1 MNSKLVTTLV
11 ALACVAS
18 LASALHIGGKHA
30 VGSFNAIECQDV
42 PFGTDF
48 GSVPNLLVTMDHRGS
63 PGIHD
68 ALSHWVTEVTSTGF
82 RACTSETGHF
92 DQEHDDMLY
101 FSWFAYTDEM
111 STATASLT
119 SGGKKSPNCET
130 VNIGPFTNEADVR
143 VHATLNFD
151 DETAGASVWVEEVFV
166 DRAVVCVEGMHDSP
180 YTGPVTVTV
189 GAYEEGSL
197 DVVPHHSGEVRFPRW
212 DNTITS
218 CQTVELALGFEP
230 TWVLATINHRTHLN
244 TNVHHASTV
253 WVEDF
258 SSSSLTLCA
267 AELEQWNES
276 HDNNLHVSYTLGAS
290 ELAIEDNCP
299 TVVVPQPTSGQ
310 AVMES
315 TDGNC
320 ITLQITCD

>member
-1 MNSKLVTTLV
+1 MGIHIHTHHHPHPPSPLTMNSKLVTTLV

-82 RACTSETGHF
+82 RACTS
-92 DQEHDDMLY
+92 
-101 FSWFAYTDEM
+101 
-111 STATASLT
+111 
-119 SGGKKSPNCET
+119 ET

-299 TVVVPQPTSGQ
+299 TVVVP
-310 AVMES
+310 
-315 TDGNC
+315 
-320 ITLQITCD
+320 